1 MAEIAIESATQGHT
15 MRDDEDCCAAAHAV
29 DKDLSTPASTHTDNG
44 AGWLKLKFGRTH
56 FVHKIVIYSRF
67 FTNWFRPNNDC
78 VKDEINFK
86 GCVDND
92 KNVDVSVYQG
102 EVQRKSCGTLQLTY
116 ELEQSDQIYTLFC
129 NIEGD
134 SVKSTKNTGAITVF
148 EVVVIGTGKLK
159 LES

>member
-15 MRDDEDCCAAAHAV
+15 MRDDEDCCAAAHAM

-44 AGWLKLKFGRTH
+44 ARWLKLKFGNTQ

-78 VKDEINFK
+78 VKDETNFK
-86 GCVDND
+86 GCVENDN
-92 KNVDVSVYQG
+92 NVDVSVYQG
-102 EVQRKSCGTLQLTY
+102 DVKQKSCGTLQLNY
-116 ELEQSDQIYTLFC
+116 GLEQSDQIYTLFC
-129 NIEGD
+129 NIIGD
-134 SVKSTKNTGAITVF
+134 SVKLTKNTGAITVF

>member
-67 FTNWFRPNNDC
+67 FTNWFRPSNDC
-78 VKDEINFK
+78 VKDEANFK

-102 EVQRKSCGTLQLTY
+102 EEKQKSCGTLQLKKILY
-116 ELEQSDQIYTLFC
+116 RFAFC
-129 NIEGD
+129 ID
-134 SVKSTKNTGAITVF
+134 LAALLSAF
-148 EVVVIGTGKLK
+148 YKLISNYQR
-159 LES
+159 LLLCVY